1 MAEGRGREGRIQTR
15 KHAPCFSSDLE
26 VEWSEAGPPRKA
38 KRLQSGTAELV
49 NDTLASTCELKSN
62 AFRFTSRTVLPATH
76 FMYFFFFVFSPLFT
90 NSCRNAHSLLLP
102 ETTCTC
108 AGPSTVVSDDRQTK
122 SQVSVS
128 RT

>member
-1 MAEGRGREGRIQTR
+1 MRRVPPQTWRWRGA
-15 KHAPCFSSDLE
+15 KP
-26 VEWSEAGPPRKA
+26 GPPLKA

-62 AFRFTSRTVLPATH
+62 AFTFTSRTVLPAAH
-76 FMYFFFFVFSPLFT
+76 FVYFFFFRFQPSVYKLVQERS
-90 NSCRNAHSLLLP
+90 NSLLLP
-102 ETTCTC
+102 ATTC